1 MERKGITMIVAAA
14 SLFLFVSGLAYA
26 QDKTT
31 AKEVQTSSAPAPA
44 DNSEDVQWLW
54 GEVVAVNASNKEIR
68 VKYVDYETDT
78 EKEVSMFV
86 DDKTTYE
93 NIKSLDEIKPQD
105 GVTIDYLV
113 NAEGKN
119 IAQTVSLEKT
129 EELESSEEDSIKD
142 NLKKDEGQPDVK
154 KEAVPVS
161 LPSSESSSKTAE

>member
-14 SLFLFVSGLAYA
+14 SLFLFISGLAYA
-26 QDKTT
+26 QDKTMT
-31 AKEVQTSSAPAPA
+31 KEAQVSSAPA

-78 EKEVSMFV
+78 EKEVSMFI

-119 IAQTVSLEKT
+119 IAQTVSLEKA

-142 NLKKDEGQPDVK
+142 NLKKDEGQPDMK
-154 KEAVPVS
+154 KEAVPAS
-161 LPSSESSSKTAE
+161 LPSPESSSKTTE